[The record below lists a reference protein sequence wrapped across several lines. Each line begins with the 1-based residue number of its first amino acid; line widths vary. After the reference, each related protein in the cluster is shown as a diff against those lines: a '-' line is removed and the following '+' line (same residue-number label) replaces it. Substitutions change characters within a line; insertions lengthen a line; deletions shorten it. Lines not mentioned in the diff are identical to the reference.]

1 MSSTILVRRHG
12 PPRAARRPAPSGP
25 GQIWLPNEPWGAS
38 EEFLAERAS
47 R

>member
-1 MSSTILVRRHG
+1 MSSTILVTG
-12 PPRAARRPAPSGP
+12 ATARRPAPSGP